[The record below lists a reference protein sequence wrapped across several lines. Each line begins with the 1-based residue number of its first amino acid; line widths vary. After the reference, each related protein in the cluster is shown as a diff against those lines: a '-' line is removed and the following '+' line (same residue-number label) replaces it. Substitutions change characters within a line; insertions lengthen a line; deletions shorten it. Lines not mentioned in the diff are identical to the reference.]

1 MDKQNLIK
9 VKQKKSNNKLLI
21 PLIVVIS
28 VLLILN
34 VVLISMAF
42 FSDKAT
48 GESIITF
55 GSVETNAYILQGG
68 NKLTSISLDSN
79 DLIAGAVTQKDLH
92 IDVTGKS
99 NCYVRLTGE
108 FKIAT
113 DGTNYVN
120 ASDLVSFSV
129 DTTTATGWK
138 LCEDGKYYYTSVLN
152 GTETGSASTLSLPIK
167 FTVSNEFGN
176 SSGDVI
182 FNNKPYKIIVLVE
195 SCQSE
200 GTSLGSGNSFDYTK
214 WVNN

>member
-1 MDKQNLIK
+1 MEQKNLIE

-21 PLIVVIS
+21 PLIITVAL
-28 VLLILN
+28 LLILN
-34 VVLISMAF
+34 VVLISVAF

-48 GESIITF
+48 GESVITF

-68 NKLTSISLDSN
+68 NKLTNISLDTN
-79 DLIAGAVTQKDLH
+79 DLIAGEVTQKDLH
-92 IDVTGKS
+92 IDVTGKN
-99 NCYVRLTGE
+99 NCYVRITGV

-113 DGTNYVN
+113 DDTNYVD
-120 ASDLVSFSV
+120 ASNLVGFSV

-138 LCEDGKYYYTSVLN
+138 LCADGKYYYTSVLN

-182 FNNKPYKIIVLVE
+182 YNNKPYRIIVLVE
-195 SCQSE
+195 SCQAT
-200 GTSLGSGNSFDYTK
+200 GTEMGSGDAFDYTK
-214 WVNN
+214 WVSN